1 MPLIARLGDTS
12 SHGGEIVTSAS
23 KTLCEGKLIARRTDI
38 LACPIH
44 GPNPIVEH
52 SEKMLCEGLHVA
64 RHGDATACGATLISG
79 ATKSYD
85 E

>member
-12 SHGGEIVTSAS
+12 SHGGAIVTSAS
-23 KTLCEGKLIARRTDI
+23 KTLCEGQLVARHTDI
-38 LACPIH
+38 LNCPIH

-52 SEKMLCEGLHVA
+52 SEKMLVEGLHVA